1 MFCVG
6 KFFPPTVKVRISLT
20 YKLQELAE
28 LKREVDTRT
37 RMPVDTYFVDST
49 ALIAP
54 FMIKGEHSFFKNLQF
69 LGRSGIKMICG
80 LRVAFVSGL
89 DSDLLGSEVRA
100 CDPTKSYVG
109 NYFVQS
115 DIDKVIDDYDK
126 LVTQSGKPGVDI
138 LMTCQWPL
146 NITGH
151 LTDPNVSAESAK

>member
-1 MFCVG
+1 
-6 KFFPPTVKVRISLT
+6 
-20 YKLQELAE
+20 
-28 LKREVDTRT
+28 
-37 RMPVDTYFVDST
+37 
-49 ALIAP
+49 
-54 FMIKGEHSFFKNLQF
+54 
-69 LGRSGIKMICG
+69 MICG

-115 DIDKVIDDYDK
+115 DIDKVVDDYDK
-126 LVTQSGKPGVDI
+126 LVTESGKPGVDI